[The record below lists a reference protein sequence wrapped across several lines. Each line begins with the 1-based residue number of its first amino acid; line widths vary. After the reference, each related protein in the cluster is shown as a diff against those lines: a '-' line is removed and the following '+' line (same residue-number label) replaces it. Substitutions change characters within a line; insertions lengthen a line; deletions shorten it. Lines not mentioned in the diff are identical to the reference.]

1 MREELKKID
10 IKGMTKIVV
19 IAIILYWTLNNLGI
33 IWSLIS
39 KILIIFS
46 PFILGACLA
55 FILNIPMNF
64 FEKNISKIKNKK
76 GKRRF
81 SQKFTKVIS
90 LCLAIIL
97 IIIIFVLIIKLI
109 VPELLSVLG
118 MLIENIPLYAD
129 EVYEILKNS
138 TKDMPDINQIIE
150 KTNINLEELKQQ
162 AVGIITNILTSSI
175 AFIGNIISAVTNFVI
190 AIIFAVYILAG
201 KHKLKE
207 QAQKLLYAYI
217 KREKAEKIIEIG
229 RVSRDTF
236 KNFIIGQCTEAT
248 ILGVL
253 CILGMLILKIPYA
266 ISIGVLIGVTALVPI
281 VGAFLGIIIGAIL
294 IASVAP
300 VKVITFVAFV
310 LILQQ
315 IEGNLIYPKVMGDSV
330 GLPGIWVLVAV
341 TIGGSLFGILGM
353 LIRTSNSFYNIHS
366 DKARCK

>member
-217 KREKAEKIIEIG
+217 KREKA
-229 RVSRDTF
+229 
-236 KNFIIGQCTEAT
+236 
-248 ILGVL
+248 IL
-253 CILGMLILKIPYA
+253 
-266 ISIGVLIGVTALVPI
+266 
-281 VGAFLGIIIGAIL
+281 
-294 IASVAP
+294 
-300 VKVITFVAFV
+300 
-310 LILQQ
+310 
-315 IEGNLIYPKVMGDSV
+315 D
-330 GLPGIWVLVAV
+330 
-341 TIGGSLFGILGM
+341 GILSQGFGSPRPGWM
-353 LIRTSNSFYNIHS
+353 IENDAMDGEIPV
-366 DKARCK
+366 